1 MAKKTISNEDITQLK
16 GPDRIRLRPGVMLGS
31 DGIDAVIQTVF
42 EIVSNSI
49 DEARE
54 GYGDLINITL
64 YNDDSVEVEDF
75 GRGIPLDFNNKEQRY
90 NWELIFCELY
100 AGGKYNNNSESGN
113 YEFAIGTNGL
123 GACSTQYSSEYMNVR
138 SYRDGYV
145 YSIDF
150 KAGYAVTELSK
161 TELSR
166 KEKRTGTVIKWKP
179 DIKVFTDIKIPRDV
193 LSDIIRKQAIVNAG
207 LKFHVKYQNEDN
219 SFETYDFYYEDGIKE
234 YLKELAGES
243 ILTQPVFWQSEG
255 VGRDRE
261 DKPEYKVKFEMTFC
275 FTKGVGELK
284 CFHNSSFLENG
295 GSPEKAVRMAFTS
308 AIDKYSKTVG
318 KAKADM
324 RIPFSDIADSL
335 VIIVNSFSTY
345 CSYENQTKKSINN
358 KFIYEFLNNY
368 IKRNLEIYFLEKPS
382 EADALYKQ
390 IIINKKSREA
400 AEAARANIV
409 KELAP
414 TTTDITKRVEKFV
427 DCRSRDP
434 QERELFIVEGDSALG
449 SCKLARDPNF
459 QAVMPVRGKTLNC
472 LKSTDAKIL
481 QNQIIMDLVKVLG
494 CGAEIKAGKKG
505 ESAFNITNLKFHK
518 IIICTDA
525 DVDGFQIRTL
535 ILTMFYRLLP
545 TLISEGYI
553 YIAESPLYEITCGKD
568 TEFAY
573 DDNEKVEIL
582 KKYEGKK
589 VSIQRSKGL
598 GENEPDMMKLTTM
611 SPQTRRLIRIQPCN
625 AEETYEMFDTLLGNN
640 LDARKEFISAHSE
653 EYYQDAD
660 I

>member
-1 MAKKTISNEDITQLK
+1 MSKKTISNEDITQLK
-16 GPDRIRLRPGVMLGS
+16 GADRIRLKPGVMLGS

-49 DEARE
+49 DEAKE
-54 GYGDLINITL
+54 GYGNLINITL
-64 YNDDSVEVEDF
+64 FNDDSVEVEDF

-100 AGGKYNNNSESGN
+100 AGGKYNNNSDSGN
-113 YEFAIGTNGL
+113 YQFAIGTNGL
-123 GACSTQYSSEYMNVR
+123 GACATQYTSEYMNVR
-138 SYRDGYV
+138 SYRDGFM

-150 KAGYAVTELSK
+150 REGSAVTELSK
-161 TELSR
+161 AELSR

-179 DIKVFTDIKIPRDV
+179 DLKVFTDIKIPREV
-193 LSDIIRKQAIVNAG
+193 LCDIIRKQAIVNAG
-207 LKFHVKYQNEDN
+207 LRFCISCQNEDG
-219 SFETYDFYYEDGIKE
+219 SFENTEYYYEEGIKE

-243 ILTQPVFWQSEG
+243 ILTQPVFWASEG
-255 VGRDRE
+255 AGRDRE
-261 DKPEYKVKFEMTFC
+261 DKPEYKVKFELTFC
-275 FTKGVGELK
+275 FTKGKSALQ

-308 AIDKYSKTVG
+308 AIDKYAKTVG

-358 KFIYEFLNNY
+358 KFIYDFLTNY
-368 IKRNLEIYFLEKPS
+368 IKRNLEIYFLEKPA

-414 TTTDITKRVEKFV
+414 TATDVTKRVEKLV
-427 DCRSRDP
+427 PCRSNDP
-434 QERELFIVEGDSALG
+434 GECELYIVEGDSALG
-449 SCKLARDPNF
+449 SCKDARDANF

-494 CGAEIKAGKKG
+494 CGAEIKVGKKG
-505 ESAFNITNLKFHK
+505 ESAFNIGNLRYHK

-568 TEFAY
+568 TYFAY
-573 DDNEKVEIL
+573 DDNEKTEIL
-582 KKYEGKK
+582 KKIEGKK
-589 VSIQRSKGL
+589 VTIQRSKGL
-598 GENEPDMMKLTTM
+598 GENDADMMKLTTM
-611 SPQTRRLIRIQPCN
+611 DPATRRLIRVQPCN

-640 LDARKEFISAHSE
+640 LEGRKEFISAHSE

>member
-1 MAKKTISNEDITQLK
+1 MPKKIISNEDITQLK
-16 GPDRIRLRPGVMLGS
+16 GADRIRLKPGVMLGS

-49 DEARE
+49 DEAKE

-64 YNDDSVEVEDF
+64 FNDDSVEVEDF

-100 AGGKYNNNSESGN
+100 AGGKYNNNSDSGN
-113 YEFAIGTNGL
+113 YQFAIGTNGL
-123 GACSTQYSSEYMNVR
+123 GACATQYTSEYMNVR
-138 SYRDGYV
+138 SYRDGV
-145 YSIDF
+145 MYSIDF
-150 KAGYAVTELSK
+150 REGYAVTELSK

-166 KEKRTGTVIKWKP
+166 KEKRTGTVIKWRP
-179 DIKVFTDIKIPRDV
+179 DLKVFTDIKIPRDA
-193 LSDIIRKQAIVNAG
+193 LTDIIRKQAIVNAG
-207 LKFHVKYQNEDN
+207 LRFRLRYEQEDGT
-219 SFETYDFYYEDGIKE
+219 FEENDYYYEEGIRE
-234 YLKELAGES
+234 YLRELAGDS
-243 ILTQPVFWQSEG
+243 VITQPVFWQSEG
-255 VGRDRE
+255 SGRDRE
-261 DKPEYKVKFEMTFC
+261 DKPDYKVKFEMTFC
-275 FTKGVGELK
+275 FTKGVGALQ

-308 AIDKYSKTVG
+308 AIDKYAKTVG
-318 KAKADM
+318 KAKPDM

-358 KFIYEFLNNY
+358 KFIYDFLNNY
-368 IKRNLEIYFLEKPS
+368 IKRNLEIYFLEKPQ
-382 EADALYKQ
+382 EADTLYKQ

-414 TTTDITKRVEKFV
+414 ATADITKRIDKFV
-427 DCRSRDP
+427 PCRSHDP
-434 QERELFIVEGDSALG
+434 GECELFIVEGDSALG
-449 SCKLARDPNF
+449 SCKLARDPYF

-472 LKSTDAKIL
+472 LKSTDSKIL

-494 CGAEIKAGKKG
+494 CGAEIKVGKKG
-505 ESAFNITNLKFHK
+505 ESAFNITNLRFHK

-553 YIAESPLYEITCGKD
+553 YIAESPLYEITCGKE

-573 DDNEKVEIL
+573 DDNEKAEIL

-589 VSIQRSKGL
+589 VTIQRSKGL

-611 SPQTRRLIRIQPCN
+611 SPATRRLIRVQPCN
-625 AEETYEMFDTLLGNN
+625 TEETYEMFDTLLGNN
-640 LDARKEFISAHSE
+640 LEARKEFISAHSE